1 MSHLT
6 PGLIGA
12 YNSLTDKHLT
22 AYFNN
27 ARIRRHLQRVGL
39 ISRSGRIV
47 SEKEFRYKVIHRD
60 QQRHVRECLAQAI
73 FHRVLDMERLHQ
85 TEIRRKL
92 EEFSRRERVNKMK
105 VERCNRYED
114 DPLIFL
120 SPRPPTRLRNSHAQH
135 SGPEREPSD
144 STDSLGSS
152 RPNTAPEK
160 TQRPVRLKPLN
171 SSTPTSTKRNSSRC
185 QNHDSTNDR
194 EQPISC
200 ILDRDVM
207 RHLTLTDFSS
217 SVSPYRLPVIN
228 NFVTPVPPLKR
239 KDKLQNG
246 TLRGRRL
253 RPTTAPSDAPDTKE
267 GAVQRAWSRSAVWV
281 KMVYFGKSVHLS
293 HDLMELKDEV
303 KVFQQHCGGEN
314 LCVYKGK
321 LKEGESFQ
329 FVSRRHRG
337 FPFSLTF
344 YLNGLQVERLS
355 SCCEF
360 KHRKNSRLGG
370 RHAHFGFSGV
380 EGAAPCYR
388 CIIAMGLDKKPTPP
402 KRMRND
408 LLVSKSW
415 EKEKEEENHSKSES
429 SQSHDTETKRNTNQE
444 HKHKNGYEEDFEAD
458 DEGPMEDGVDEGNE
472 TSPSLSREEEDKRR
486 KDENG
491 SDNLNRNK
499 VRGSSSVSSGLS
511 SSSSSSEENEDELD
525 EEQKEAELKPKR
537 HMATLTSEKDAEE
550 TEDLQT
556 SSVSLPTEN
565 ETQNR
570 ETEQTERVDGET
582 EEPREAEEPTD
593 APVEAEEPREEPGEA
608 EKPREDLRAGT
619 AGDVNKE
626 GDRAKSVQ
634 EKLAAAILNMT
645 ECVSEPE
652 LSDTTTEED
661 ELVSVV
667 SQREGPGAEPENNVA
682 QLTGDEEN
690 GSEPVQ
696 EAEREEAHTEEPKEE
711 IKKEIHETP
720 QPETIKEEEEKD
732 TNQTEGKIQNASNE
746 DESVQDEQNSGDEKE
761 DQKPEV
767 KQDTT
772 DEEEGQ
778 KQENNN
784 FTNEENKSNE
794 EPEMMKEPEDEELP
808 DGEVPKSEES
818 FGQKPEKEATSENA
832 EETRATP
839 VEEEVNM
846 IEEITELQLE
856 NPEETSMNH
865 ENVDQNTVKERIN
878 DEEPNGGEEVS
889 ADDKVTEEVRAD
901 DEETFDEESRNRRNN
916 SEETGN
922 YITDCVEG
930 IMEDTELELKGS
942 AINEV
947 NSEDVASED
956 KKSEERLVVFV
967 TEGEKEQREDGGGVE
982 TDVTDGMEETKDQ
995 DPQVKEDEN
1004 TDEGNKDEEKID
1016 KEMTEDN
1023 ADQKEPTPPGQTS
1036 EEKAEDDV
1044 GKREEEKEALAAEK
1058 DAELKDRG
1066 DDKHTEE
1073 LKEKESLK
1081 ETEVGENEVDDM
1093 SDGGEERT
1101 DVAGADAEM
1110 QKIVTEQEDD
1120 NKEEQKDNADPTVH
1134 EALQETTD
1142 GPDIKSGEIKAEN
1155 GEETIN
1161 VDQEEPD
1168 KKEEAGPGEGE
1179 GTSETNEEEIN
1190 RDMTKE
1196 EGVKDEEM
1204 DDDNE
1209 KEQDQRVIQQETTNE
1224 EEEDEKEEEDVGEE
1238 EIEQK
1243 QNVQQ
1248 ETTNEEEV
1256 KDEQKDELE
1265 NIKPLISE
1273 NSNDAAT
1280 EDEAPSDTKTPAEDP
1295 AGAESEPKD
1304 TNVDLESRGEEES
1317 RAGDGNHI
1325 QSSTDIKKDKS
1336 ADAAKETRSVEG
1348 STSPSEESQPLEKVL
1363 AFKREER
1370 EAELIVAPRTDHEE
1384 LVSNWVNVHQASN
1397 YFETFV
1403 EPLDEIKVLD
1413 REMTVNAEALEID
1426 ETILSPKESHRNEES
1441 SETDKISL
1449 PVNSEREELE
1459 DTVVE
1464 NFNMESEALGAE
1476 GQTNPFSSNSA
1487 EEEEDRRQMDSVQT
1501 PKDQEDVAVNNVM
1514 NISAT
1519 PVMKIEISQ
1528 DS

>member
-27 ARIRRHLQRVGL
+27 VRIRRHLQRVGL

-135 SGPEREPSD
+135 SGPEGEPSD

-171 SSTPTSTKRNSSRC
+171 SSTPTSTKRNSSHC

-200 ILDRDVM
+200 TLDRDVM

-253 RPTTAPSDAPDTKE
+253 RPTTAPSDATDTKE
-267 GAVQRAWSRSAVWV
+267 GAVQRAWSQSAVWV

-314 LCVYKGK
+314 LCVYKGR

-402 KRMRND
+402 KRLRD
-408 LLVSKSW
+408 DPLVSKSW
-415 EKEKEEENHSKSES
+415 ENEKEEENHSKSES

-472 TSPSLSREEEDKRR
+472 TSPSLSREEEDKRG

-511 SSSSSSEENEDELD
+511 STSSSSEEDEDELD
-525 EEQKEAELKPKR
+525 EEQKEEELKHKR

-556 SSVSLPTEN
+556 SSVTLPTEV
-565 ETQNR
+565 ETQNC
-570 ETEQTERVDGET
+570 ETEQTERDYGET
-582 EEPREAEEPTD
+582 EEPRET
-593 APVEAEEPREEPGEA
+593 PVEAEEPSEEPGEAEEPSEEPGEAEEPSEEPGEA
-608 EKPREDLRAGT
+608 EKAREDLRVGT
-619 AGDVNKE
+619 AGDGNKE

-652 LSDTTTEED
+652 LSDTTTEE
-661 ELVSVV
+661 EEIVSVM

-682 QLTGDEEN
+682 QQTADEEY
-690 GSEPVQ
+690 GSERVQ
-696 EAEREEAHTEEPKEE
+696 EAEREEAHTKGPKEVLE
-711 IKKEIHETP
+711 KETHETL

-732 TNQTEGKIQNASNE
+732 TNQTEGKIQNATNE
-746 DESVQDEQNSGDEKE
+746 DKSVQDEQNSGDENE
-761 DQKPEV
+761 DQKSEV
-767 KQDTT
+767 
-772 DEEEGQ
+772 

-784 FTNEENKSNE
+784 FTNQENKSNE
-794 EPEMMKEPEDEELP
+794 EPEMMKEPENEELP

-818 FGQKPEKEATSENA
+818 FGQKPEKEATSETA
-832 EETRATP
+832 EETRETP
-839 VEEEVNM
+839 VAEEVNM
-846 IEEITELQLE
+846 MEEITEFQAM

-865 ENVDQNTVKERIN
+865 ENVDQNTVKEKIN
-878 DEEPNGGEEVS
+878 DEETNGGEEVF

-901 DEETFDEESRNRRNN
+901 YEETFDEESRNLRNN

-922 YITDCVEG
+922 DITECVEG

-942 AINEV
+942 AVNEV
-947 NSEDVASED
+947 NSED

-982 TDVTDGMEETKDQ
+982 TDMTDGMEETKDQ
-995 DPQVKEDEN
+995 DPQVKENEN
-1004 TDEGNKDEEKID
+1004 TEEGNKDVEKIN

-1044 GKREEEKEALAAEK
+1044 GKKEEKEEELEAEK
-1058 DAELKDRG
+1058 DPELKDR
-1066 DDKHTEE
+1066 DDNKHTEE
-1073 LKEKESLK
+1073 LKEKETLK

-1093 SDGGEERT
+1093 SVGGEETR
-1101 DVAGADAEM
+1101 DVGGANAEM

-1120 NKEEQKDNADPTVH
+1120 NNEEQEDNSDPTVH
-1134 EALQETTD
+1134 EDLQETTD
-1142 GPDIKSGEIKAEN
+1142 GHDIKSGEIKAEN
-1155 GEETIN
+1155 GEKTIN

-1168 KKEEAGPGEGE
+1168 KKEEAGPVDGEGI
-1179 GTSETNEEEIN
+1179 SETNEEEIN

-1196 EGVKDEEM
+1196 EGVKDERM

-1209 KEQDQRVIQQETTNE
+1209 KEQDQREIQQETTNE
-1224 EEEDEKEEEDVGEE
+1224 EEEDEKEEQDVGEE

-1248 ETTNEEEV
+1248 EMTNEEV

-1265 NIKPLISE
+1265 NIKPLTSE
-1273 NSNDAAT
+1273 NIYDATT
-1280 EDEAPSDTKTPAEDP
+1280 EDESPSDTKTPAEAP
-1295 AGAESEPKD
+1295 SGAESEPKD
-1304 TNVDLESRGEEES
+1304 TNVDLESGGEEES

-1325 QSSTDIKKDKS
+1325 QPYTDIKKDKS
-1336 ADAAKETRSVEG
+1336 ADAAEETRSVEG
-1348 STSPSEESQPLEKVL
+1348 STSPSEESQPLEKFL

-1403 EPLDEIKVLD
+1403 EPLDEMKVLD
-1413 REMTVNAEALEID
+1413 RETTVTAEID

-1459 DTVVE
+1459 DTVEE
-1464 NFNMESEALGAE
+1464 NFNMETEALGAE

-1487 EEEEDRRQMDSVQT
+1487 EEDDRRQMDSEQT
-1501 PKDQEDVAVNNVM
+1501 PEDQEDVALNNVM
-1514 NISAT
+1514 NISTT
-1519 PVMKIEISQ
+1519 PLMKIEISQ